1 LPRASARKQ
10 ISDCCY
16 CRDSEDTQASS
27 LFLIR
32 GVAYA
37 QLAAYD
43 KAENDFAVA
52 AQLDPNRPNSTI
64 AMSLLYSD
72 RNQLD
77 KEKALLQEQLKL
89 TPDDAVTNYLL
100 ADLLVRE
107 GAKPRDE
114 AFSEAKADLARS
126 LAAQPDSAEAQIL
139 MGKLCQQENNLSEA
153 LDHIQRALKVESD
166 NRSALNREFI
176 LLGN

>member
-1 LPRASARKQ
+1 MDLAILCLEHQQENRSVIAATAGIAKIPK
-10 ISDCCY
+10 
-16 CRDSEDTQASS
+16 ASS

-52 AQLDPNRPNSTI
+52 AQLNPNRPNSTI

-72 RNQLD
+72 GNQLD

-100 ADLLVRE
+100 ISSSRM
-107 GAKPRDE
+107 
-114 AFSEAKADLARS
+114 
-126 LAAQPDSAEAQIL
+126 AQ
-139 MGKLCQQENNLSEA
+139 
-153 LDHIQRALKVESD
+153 
-166 NRSALNREFI
+166 NRETK
-176 LLGN
+176 LLAKRKRIWRDHWSRSPIRLRRRF